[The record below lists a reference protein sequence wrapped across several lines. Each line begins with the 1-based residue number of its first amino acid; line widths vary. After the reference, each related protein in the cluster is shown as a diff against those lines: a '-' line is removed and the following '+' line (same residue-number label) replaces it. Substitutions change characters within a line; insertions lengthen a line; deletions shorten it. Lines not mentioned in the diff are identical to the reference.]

1 MRFIVTNERGQAI
14 VLRDQRNHNAVGVWL
29 LENGIDGWFGTPA
42 PREDPIGRSL
52 TDGDLMP
59 HTLTQGSRTVTLHGL
74 GVFEST
80 IEAGAFVDKVNA
92 MVGSRLTVMCE
103 DAQGRRSATGYLTDD
118 PEPTLDPSEQAVE
131 FTFVITCPDPKKY
144 GRETKYA
151 PSGGWCKVVNEGN
164 AGTYPVVHVD
174 GPVTFLHLE
183 LGDQGITWN
192 GSAETLDLDFADM
205 QPSSG
210 AIVLDNAFEIPPG
223 QSNIAVSCD
232 GTATTVTV
240 KSAWR

>member
-1 MRFIVTNERGQAI
+1 MRFIVTNERGDCI
-14 VLRDQRNHNAVGVWL
+14 VLRDQRNNNEVGVWL
-29 LENGIDGWFGTPA
+29 LEDGISGWFGTPA

-59 HTLTQGSRTVTLHGL
+59 HTLTQGSRVVTLHGF
-74 GVFEST
+74 GVFGST
-80 IEAGAFVDKVNA
+80 IEAGAFIDKVNS
-92 MVGSRLTVMCE
+92 MIGSPLTVLC
-103 DAQGRRSATGYLTDD
+103 DDGQGRRYATGYLTDD
-118 PEPTLDPSEQAVE
+118 PAPTLDPSEQTVE
-131 FTFVITCPDPKKY
+131 FTFIITCPDPKKY
-144 GRETKYA
+144 GKATQYKA
-151 PSGGWCKVVNEGN
+151 SGGWCTVVNEGN

-174 GPVTFLHLE
+174 GPVTMLHLE

-210 AIVLDNAFEIPPG
+210 SIVLDNAFEIPPG
-223 QSNIAVSCD
+223 RCALAVASD
-232 GTATTVTV
+232 GDVTITV